1 MYFHE
6 FFFREIKVAISEF
19 NPMYFHKFFSRE
31 IKTLQVIF
39 LRYFIAFFGVTHREC
54 SSCWVWERI
63 VKKWWLFVVKMH
75 GYDFSGLFF
84 KLPHLQPAFLI
95 PQLIP
100 VSDGAVVQQCLHV
113 VGPVSVAQ
121 ANKVWIRQV
130 ILPQSKVGRRNTRDE
145 FDNWHEFA
153 PAKFPKNIAKES
165 T

>member
-1 MYFHE
+1 MYFHDL
-6 FFFREIKVAISEF
+6 F
-19 NPMYFHKFFSRE
+19 PPFFSRE
-31 IKTLQVIF
+31 SKEGKDSVFWGIL
-39 LRYFIAFFGVTHREC
+39 LRFWCNTQRVQFILSMREDSEKMMVVRGKNAWIWFFG
-54 SSCWVWERI
+54 
-63 VKKWWLFVVKMH
+63 L
-75 GYDFSGLFF
+75 LFF

-153 PAKFPKNIAKES
+153 PAKFPKIAKIV
-165 T
+165 